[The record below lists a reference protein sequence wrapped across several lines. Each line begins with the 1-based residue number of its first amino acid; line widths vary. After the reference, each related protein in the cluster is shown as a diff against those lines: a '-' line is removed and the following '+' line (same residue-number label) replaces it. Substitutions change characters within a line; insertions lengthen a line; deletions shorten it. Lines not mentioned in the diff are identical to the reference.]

1 VAGAWRT
8 AQKATSPALYWL
20 VLSLIT
26 FLGMSAVIEIEATR
40 MRLSL
45 VVVVVG
51 VAFSAACFLERLLRD
66 YMRTDIQPNGE
77 PSDVT
82 GSLFKWLSRNKE
94 HLGAKHRG
102 KGERRTEPQ
111 TGAPQ
116 TQEGLL
122 NLNDVIRLLRSEVKQ
137 AGSQRAFARKSEV
150 NVGVVSKTLRGIVL
164 PSEKILRALNLR
176 VVYLSK

>member
-1 VAGAWRT
+1 MAGAWRT

-26 FLGMSAVIEIEATR
+26 FLGMSAVIKIDATR

-102 KGERRTEPQ
+102 KGERRAERQ

-137 AGSQRAFARKSEV
+137 AGSQRAFARKFEV

-164 PSEKILRALNLR
+164 PSEKILGALNLR